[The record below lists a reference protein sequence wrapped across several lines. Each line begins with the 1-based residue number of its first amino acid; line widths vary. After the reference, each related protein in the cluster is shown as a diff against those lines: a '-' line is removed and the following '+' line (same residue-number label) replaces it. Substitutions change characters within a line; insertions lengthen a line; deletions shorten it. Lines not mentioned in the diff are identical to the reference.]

1 MLRKINLSDKLILLA
16 AMASLI
22 YSMIAHFVGDKET
35 SSFVGMWVPALL
47 GFGIY
52 LNILKQKMHD

>member
-1 MLRKINLSDKLILLA
+1 MFKKNTISDILIISA
-16 AMASLI
+16 AFASLI
-22 YSMIAHFVGDKET
+22 YSMVAFFTGDKDT

-52 LNILKQKMHD
+52 LNILKQKKNG